1 MTKTK
6 TKKKLFRVVRNLFL
20 HFIGSLIMCGGFAIF
35 INANNLLGGG
45 LWGLSAVL
53 HHFLP
58 QITLPVF
65 LVLLNLPLMIWA
77 WRELDLEIVAFS
89 IINILVQSALLTY
102 LDSHF
107 QAFIQTY
114 IHTDNLLLACIFG
127 GVLTGFGSGLIIKY
141 YGASGGLDIVGI
153 ILKKKTDISVGNI
166 ILIGNAIVVSL
177 AAFISNLEIAMYTM
191 VCMYIS
197 SNVFNWLLE
206 GTSPKRQ
213 ITIICNDGQKVAD
226 NIMLGLGRGVT
237 IIDGQGAY
245 THLDKS
251 VLLCII
257 SRYEVPKIR
266 ELIREADPNAFVS
279 VNEVKEVMGRFK
291 QRKTK
296 AQLEKMQKEH
306 TTNS

>member
-6 TKKKLFRVVRNLFL
+6 KRLLRVIRNLFL
-20 HFIGSLIMCGGFAIF
+20 HLIGSAIMCGGFAIF
-35 INANNLLGGG
+35 INANHLLGGG

-53 HHFLP
+53 HHFWP

-102 LDSHF
+102 MDSHF
-107 QAFIQTY
+107 QGYFQTY
-114 IHTDNLLLACIFG
+114 FHTGNLLLACIFG

-166 ILIGNAIVVSL
+166 ILIGNAIVVTL
-177 AAFISNLEIAMYTM
+177 AAFISDLEIAMYTM

-213 ITIICNDGQKVAD
+213 ITIICNEGRKVAE
-226 NIMLGLGRGVT
+226 NIMQGLGRGVT
-237 IIDGQGAY
+237 IIEGQGAY
-245 THLDKS
+245 THLEKS

-266 ELIREADPNAFVS
+266 ELIREADPKAFVS

-306 TTNS
+306 SN